1 MFNSSFS
8 KDWLSSVKQL
18 SPSML
23 LLSLT
28 IHGLLLLMPLSSFT
42 GRKTPYSKTTSKQEQ
57 IFVSQSKSSQFFS
70 NDTAIVKQKDLTS
83 TPIPT
88 IDPQFTSQLPS
99 LPQDVPTQTQLPI
112 PSIPATPT
120 LPPSYAL
127 PEVTPTVAPANP
139 NVFASFK
146 EVQQV
151 TDGTAAVV
159 VAPKTASPKKQN
171 TTPTVPVQAKTVTPV
186 ASPTQEPPKPS
197 PDLLAPIKESIP
209 PEALPSSQEKETFD
223 SVFNKLNQELSLSEE
238 ANFQPEKFS
247 AAIKVERIYG
257 TVTGKTSE
265 EVAASVIS
273 QLELQ
278 GFKVSQLNNYA
289 GGLAYTVTK
298 NKFTQ
303 YITFTSNA
311 DNTGAVIIT
320 WTNLSSLKK

>member
-8 KDWLSSVKQL
+8 KDWLSAVKQL

-28 IHGLLLLMPLSSFT
+28 LHGLLLLMPLSSFT
-42 GRKTPYSKTTSKQEQ
+42 QRKIPYSKTTSKQEQ

-70 NDTAIVKQKDLTS
+70 NDKALVKQKDLTS

-99 LPQDVPTQTQLPI
+99 LPSYAPTQTQLPI
-112 PSIPATPT
+112 PEIPATPT
-120 LPPSYAL
+120 LLPKEAL
-127 PEVTPTVAPANP
+127 KEVTPTVAPANL

-171 TTPTVPVQAKTVTPV
+171 TTPIVPVKAKTVTPV

-197 PDLLAPIKESIP
+197 PTKLAPVKQSIP

-223 SVFNKLNQELSLSEE
+223 GVFNKLNQELSLSEE
-238 ANFQPEKFS
+238 LNFQPEKFS

-257 TVTGKTSE
+257 TVIDKTPE
-265 EVAASVIS
+265 EVAANVIS
-273 QLELQ
+273 KLELQ
-278 GFKVSQLNNYA
+278 SFKVSQLDNYA
-289 GGLAYTVTK
+289 GELAYTVAK

-311 DNTGAVIIT
+311 DNTGTVITT
-320 WTNLSSLKK
+320 WTNL

>member
-8 KDWLSSVKQL
+8 KDWLSAVRQL

-28 IHGLLLLMPLSSFT
+28 LHGLLLLMPLSSFT
-42 GRKTPYSKTTSKQEQ
+42 GRKIPYSKTTPKQEQ

-70 NDTAIVKQKDLTS
+70 DDKALVKQKDLTS

-99 LPQDVPTQTQLPI
+99 LPQDAPTQTQLPI
-112 PSIPATPT
+112 PEIEATPT
-120 LPPSYAL
+120 LPLPEAL

-139 NVFASFK
+139 DVSFASFK
-146 EVQQV
+146 EAQQV

-171 TTPTVPVQAKTVTPV
+171 ATPKVPVKAKTVTPV
-186 ASPTQEPPKPS
+186 TSPTQEPPKPV
-197 PDLLAPIKESIP
+197 PTKLAPIKESIP

-223 SVFNKLNQELSLSEE
+223 GVLNKLNQELSLSEE
-238 ANFQPEKFS
+238 VNSQPEKFS
-247 AAIKVERIYG
+247 SAIEIERIYG
-257 TVTGKTSE
+257 TVIDKTPE
-265 EVAASVIS
+265 EVAANVIS
-273 QLELQ
+273 KLELQ
-278 GFKVSQLNNYA
+278 SFKVSQLNNYA
-289 GGLAYTVTK
+289 GGLVYTVTK

-303 YITFTSNA
+303 YITFTA
-311 DNTGAVIIT
+311 NTDKTGTVIII
-320 WTNLSSLKK
+320 WRNL